1 MVRLMDLEAAVSVA
15 ELNTEEM
22 RRSEEITDEADIET
36 GHISEHG
43 RSLSSSCRRE
53 CRICQVED
61 SIDKIEAPCQCNGT
75 SMENSSM
82 ENLDDRLNAMKRT

>member
-1 MVRLMDLEAAVSVA
+1 MDNLEAAVSVA

-36 GHISEHG
+36 RHRSEHG

-53 CRICQVED
+53 CIICQVEAQLRTPLTKWKLLA
-61 SIDKIEAPCQCNGT
+61 SAMALQWRIRAWRNWRID
-75 SMENSSM
+75 
-82 ENLDDRLNAMKRT
+82 